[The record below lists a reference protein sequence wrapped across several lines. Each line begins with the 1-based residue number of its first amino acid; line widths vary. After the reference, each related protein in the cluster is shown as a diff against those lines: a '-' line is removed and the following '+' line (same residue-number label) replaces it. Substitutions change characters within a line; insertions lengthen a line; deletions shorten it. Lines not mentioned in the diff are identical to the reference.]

1 MSGGTG
7 NDDDDGHKV
16 SRAHVEPHPG
26 TTPERTVTWPVKDG
40 DALIGTVRLSKGV
53 HECVLPDG
61 TVIETFK
68 NLNFAV
74 EFLHQRGQ
82 SIPPEEQTARL
93 KTDVGGLSR
102 QSPSVWMYCLP
113 DYAKRHGVAEE
124 KLQEM
129 IKAEIEVNEKK
140 AREEQQKSRRRSAGA
155 RSAKRRRPAK
165 RRRRRGRSAKRQSAG
180 TAEPAGTNAIGLR
193 RSVEIVSANVRSIGS
208 SQLSSSNRWPSTTR
222 G

>member
-7 NDDDDGHKV
+7 NDDDGPKV

-74 EFLHQRGQ
+74 EFLHQRGRPI
-82 SIPPEEQTARL
+82 SPEEQASRL
-93 KTDVGGLSR
+93 KTDVDEL
-102 QSPSVWMYCLP
+102 
-113 DYAKRHGVAEE
+113 
-124 KLQEM
+124 
-129 IKAEIEVNEKK
+129 
-140 AREEQQKSRRRSAGA
+140 
-155 RSAKRRRPAK
+155 
-165 RRRRRGRSAKRQSAG
+165 
-180 TAEPAGTNAIGLR
+180 EPQ
-193 RSVEIVSANVRSIGS
+193 VSD
-208 SQLSSSNRWPSTTR
+208 
-222 G
+222 

>member
-40 DALIGTVRLSKGV
+40 AALIGTVRLSKGV

-74 EFLHQRGQ
+74 EFLHHGGQ
-82 SIPPEEQTARL
+82 SIPPEEQTA
-93 KTDVGGLSR
+93 S
-102 QSPSVWMYCLP
+102 
-113 DYAKRHGVAEE
+113 
-124 KLQEM
+124 
-129 IKAEIEVNEKK
+129 
-140 AREEQQKSRRRSAGA
+140 
-155 RSAKRRRPAK
+155 
-165 RRRRRGRSAKRQSAG
+165 
-180 TAEPAGTNAIGLR
+180 LR
-193 RSVEIVSANVRSIGS
+193 RHASVCTGQCQSGWIY
-208 SQLSSSNRWPSTTR
+208 
-222 G
+222 